1 MRWLTLIL
9 ALVLAPLAAA
19 AQDGGRGTL
28 TILVRDP
35 AGTPLVGVTIALVH
49 DTDLDGPV
57 LITTT
62 TTDDAGVIVQSELPW
77 GLYLVQFQGTAPDGR
92 PMLPAD
98 QQNMGVLTD
107 GNGLSGGFGLRFAE
121 AEATSLYVLGSVAG
135 DGHAI
140 PMFDMAAS
148 PADPPQPY
156 DPIVALASA
165 GPTPTPFLL
174 RDVVEGRVDVAG
186 RPIPRE
192 RFDGWCLIGFGLVL
206 GAVALLFLAG
216 WWRSR
221 RTALMNRKEVRD
233 AGLDGTS
240 DPPGVVQPGT
250 VDRPDDVGL

>member
-1 MRWLTLIL
+1 MRWLTLVL
-9 ALVLAPLAAA
+9 ALVLGPVAAA
-19 AQDGGRGTL
+19 AQDSGRGTL
-28 TILVRDP
+28 TILIRDP
-35 AGTPLVGVTIALVH
+35 AGTPLAGVTVALFH
-49 DTDLDGPV
+49 DTDTAGPV
-57 LITTT
+57 LVTTA
-62 TTDDAGVIVQSELPW
+62 TTDDAGVIVQSDLAW
-77 GLYLVQFQGTAPDGR
+77 GLYIVQFQGTAPDGR
-92 PMLPAD
+92 PLLPAD

-156 DPIVALASA
+156 DSIVALASA

-186 RPIPRE
+186 RPIPRA
-192 RFDGWCLIGFGLVL
+192 RFDGWCLAASALVL
-206 GAVALLFLAG
+206 GAVALLLGMG

-221 RTALMNRKEVRD
+221 HPSSEGMEGQYAR
-233 AGLDGTS
+233 LDGMP
-240 DPPGVVQPGT
+240 DPAGNRGT
-250 VDRPDDVGL
+250 NADAQRP

>member
-1 MRWLTLIL
+1 MRWLTLVL
-9 ALVLAPLAAA
+9 ALVLGPVAAA

-35 AGTPLVGVTIALVH
+35 AGTPLANVTVALYH
-49 DTDLDGPV
+49 DTDLAGPELV
-57 LITTT
+57 TTT
-62 TTDDAGVIVQSELPW
+62 ATDAAGVITASDLAW
-77 GLYLVQFQGTAPDGR
+77 GLYIVQFQGTAPDGR

-121 AEATSLYVLGSVAG
+121 AQRTELYVLGSVAG
-135 DGHAI
+135 DGRAI

-192 RFDGWCLIGFGLVL
+192 RMDGWCLASFGLVL
-206 GAVALLFLAG
+206 WAVALLLGIG

-221 RTALMNRKEVRD
+221 TATRQRKEVRD
-233 AGLDGTS
+233 AGLDGTP
-240 DPPGVVQPGT
+240 DPPG
-250 VDRPDDVGL
+250 DL

>member
-1 MRWLTLIL
+1 MRWLPLIL
-9 ALVLAPLAAA
+9 ALAIWPVAAA

-35 AGTPLVGVTIALVH
+35 AGTPLAGVTIALVH
-49 DTDLDGPV
+49 DTDTAGPV
-57 LITTT
+57 LIRSA
-62 TTDDAGVIVQSELPW
+62 TTDADGRITAPDLAW
-77 GLYLVQFQGTAPDGR
+77 GLYIVQFQGPAPDGR
-92 PMLPAD
+92 AMLPVD
-98 QQNMGVLTD
+98 EQNLGILTD

-121 AEATSLYVLGSVAG
+121 AARTELYVLGSVAG

-165 GPTPTPFLL
+165 GPTPTAFLL

-192 RFDGWCLIGFGLVL
+192 RLDGWCLAGVALVL
-206 GAVALLFLAG
+206 GAVALLLGIG

-221 RTALMNRKEVRD
+221 RPSSTTKEVSHG
-233 AGLDGTS
+233 GLDRTP
-240 DPPGVVQPGT
+240 DPPG
-250 VDRPDDVGL
+250 DL

>member
-1 MRWLTLIL
+1 MRWLIVLL
-9 ALVLAPLAAA
+9 ALVLGPVAAHAP
-19 AQDGGRGTL
+19 DGGRGTL
-28 TILVRDP
+28 TILIRDP
-35 AGTPLVGVTIALVH
+35 AGTPLPSVTIALFH
-49 DTDLDGPV
+49 DTDTAGPV
-57 LITTT
+57 LIRSA
-62 TTDDAGVIVQSELPW
+62 TTDAAGVITAPDLPW
-77 GLYLVQFQGTAPDGR
+77 GLYIVQFQGTAPDGR

-121 AEATSLYVLGSVAG
+121 ATRTELYVLGSVAG

-192 RFDGWCLIGFGLVL
+192 RFDGWCLAGFSLVL
-206 GAVALLFLAG
+206 GAMAVLLGIG

-221 RTALMNRKEVRD
+221 HPSSEAKEGHYAR
-233 AGLDGTS
+233 LDGTP
-240 DPPGVVQPGT
+240 DPPG
-250 VDRPDDVGL
+250 DL